1 MKALVYE
8 SNEGTLYMVILNVM
22 GNALFVSSVPPDSV
36 LPMIQDVQRGKSS
49 PLPVGNLH
57 NKWEDI
63 ATMPGCRLIYVG
75 RPLWESMRESGR
87 QAFKE
92 ILPQFKTSFPRA
104 FVVVPSTIKNRNAR
118 HRVIDAICRNFKAE
132 KSSNNL
138 IIHLASLEHYTAL
151 IKTIKNSKGNN
162 KEFCRI
168 ISGSDV
174 LPIY

>member
-8 SNEGTLYMVILNVM
+8 SNAGILYMVILDVM

-104 FVVVPSTIKNRNAR
+104 FVVVPSTIKNRNAC

>member
-8 SNEGTLYMVILNVM
+8 SNAGILYMVILDVM

-49 PLPVGNLH
+49 PLLVGNLH

>member
-8 SNEGTLYMVILNVM
+8 SNEGTLYVVILDVV
-22 GNALFVSSVPPDSV
+22 GNALFVSPVPPESV

-49 PLPVGNLH
+49 PLPVGNLR

-63 ATMPGCRLIYVG
+63 AIMPGCRLIYAG
-75 RPLWESMRESGR
+75 RPLWETMREPGR
-87 QAFKE
+87 QAFKDV
-92 ILPQFKTSFPRA
+92 LPQFETSFPRA
-104 FVVVPSTIKNRNAR
+104 FAVVPGTIKNRNAR
-118 HRVIDAICRNFKAE
+118 HRVIDAICRNFNAE

-138 IIHLASLEHYTAL
+138 IIHLAHLEHYTAL
-151 IKTIKNSKGNN
+151 IKTIRTSKGNN

>member
-8 SNEGTLYMVILNVM
+8 SNAGILYMVILDVM

-63 ATMPGCRLIYVG
+63 ATMPGCRLIYGG

>member
-8 SNEGTLYMVILNVM
+8 SNAGILYMVILDVM

>member
-1 MKALVYE
+1 MKALVYK
-8 SNEGTLYMVILNVM
+8 SNGGTLYMVILNVM